1 MPILT
6 KLGLTVEVLSL
17 VGLVIIILIYSR
29 FRAGVNSRKDIRKIF
44 IPETGDYTGLKRTT
58 HNKNQDYSRTL
69 QGSSTNPVLGK
80 YRKHTL
86 KKTSIFINKQRT
98 WQEFREALRRLS
110 D

>member
-1 MPILT
+1 MPTLT

-17 VGLVIIILIYSR
+17 VAFLTIILIYNR
-29 FRAGVNSRKDIRKIF
+29 FRAGVSSRKTLGKSSFRKQ
-44 IPETGDYTGLKRTT
+44 ENTGSRRTT
-58 HNKNQDYSRTL
+58 HSRSQDCSRISRDLSSNQ
-69 QGSSTNPVLGK
+69 VLGK

-86 KKTSIFINKQRT
+86 KKTSTFTNKQRT